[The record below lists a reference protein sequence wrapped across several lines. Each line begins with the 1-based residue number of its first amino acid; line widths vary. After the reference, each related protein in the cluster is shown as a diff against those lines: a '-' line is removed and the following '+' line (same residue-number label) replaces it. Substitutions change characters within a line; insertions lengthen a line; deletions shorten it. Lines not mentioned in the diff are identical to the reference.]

1 MVWRSPPHQ
10 GRRGLKSERLAT
22 GFKSVPPFPTG
33 TYLPPR
39 PPATRMTQFCC
50 KFSSIQARSRR
61 RVRIRTAAV
70 PEYDLERGE
79 AEPVAEFC
87 RAMDPP
93 KRKVGALAHRER
105 AAVIQAE
112 RPG

>member
-1 MVWRSPPHQ
+1 MVWRSPPYQ
-10 GRRGLKSERLAT
+10 GRHGLKSERFGAT
-22 GFKSVPPFPTG
+22 GFKSVPPFLTG

-39 PPATRMTQFCC
+39 HPSTRMTQFRC

-61 RVRIRTAAV
+61 RARIRTQAV

-79 AEPVAEFC
+79 AEPIAQLC

-93 KRKVGALAHRER
+93 QGEVGALAHRQR
-105 AAVIQAE
+105 ATVIQA
-112 RPG
+112 